1 MADPLPTPLVST
13 EWLARHLGEQ
23 SLVVVD
29 ASWYLPAMNRNGRA
43 EYEVGH
49 IPGAIFWDLDELS
62 DHESP
67 LPHMLPPLPSL
78 ARAIGALGIGNGDR
92 VVVYDGSGVNLSAAR
107 VWWTLRLAGHDQ
119 VAVLDGGLK
128 RWQAEGRT
136 LQPGRASWDP
146 KRFVMKFRPELVRS
160 REETH
165 AAMTSGSAAI
175 LDARSRGRFA
185 GTEPEPRPGL
195 RGGHIPGARS
205 LPIGEMVSPDGTL
218 FPREELRRRFIA
230 AGLDLDRPVITSC
243 GSGVTA
249 CALALGLELVG
260 HRRYAVYDGSWSEW
274 GRPEGPPIEQGPPGA
289 T

>member
-13 EWLARHLGEQ
+13 EWLARHLGEP

-43 EYEVGH
+43 EYEAGH

-62 DHESP
+62 DHESS
-67 LPHMLPPLPSL
+67 LPHMLPPSPDL
-78 ARAIGALGIGNGDR
+78 ARAIGVLGIGNADR

-107 VWWTLRLAGHDQ
+107 VWWTLRFAGHDQ

-128 RWQAEGRT
+128 RWQAEGWPLR
-136 LQPGRASWDP
+136 PGRATWDP
-146 KRFVMKFRPELVRS
+146 KRFVAQFRPELVRS
-160 REETH
+160 RDETY

-195 RGGHIPGARS
+195 RGGHMPGARN
-205 LPIGEMVSPDGTL
+205 LPIGEMVSPEGTL
-218 FPREELRRRFIA
+218 FPTEELRRRFIA
-230 AGLDLDRPVITSC
+230 VGLDLERPVITSC

-274 GRPEGPPIEQGPPGA
+274 GKPDGPPIEQGPA
-289 T
+289 ASR